1 MINNES
7 VSFLK
12 GSLRYKQST
21 EKDIQLQ
28 IPLSGKLKELDEYQR
43 QISINLA
50 EVYNNERQKSTLFLP
65 SCKFQLIFS
74 NAYTGVTSTLNNPYP
89 PINNNL
95 YYVNS
100 EATKQLQIIAPNTI
114 QWPGFPQY
122 SEFSFIR
129 NDYSVDGYTSGNDP
143 HVEFER
149 EMATKYNWNFYLTY
163 CFSAETEK
171 DLFYIF
177 NENSSITWK
186 PKDGVPY
193 IMQQVTAEGKTLWQF
208 RCAVDHNLSITD
220 YVKLPNVVLEDS
232 LGNQFPNRDTFPI
245 YSFGDGTFGS
255 EKKIF
260 NILDLNYFQAP
271 SSFFPNKTGQFLR
284 VIDPDNSVESASRY
298 YIRLHKILT
307 GLDDAILTNCGFE
320 QNAFKTQ
327 LKFESGNLTPNFV
340 SRVSVKEDS
349 QSYNVSFKKPI
360 NLVGLTDNRKRPI
373 SELFVSVVNK
383 GYFGYFNPP
392 VNNLI
397 AGSPGLKQGWKFNI
411 TEKTNSW
418 WYRTTPNSDLNLGT
432 ASYSRVYNNITY
444 NFYYNQDYNLGDVIL
459 GDFCEWN
466 NITQKETVLSDYYH
480 KFVYNPSVF
489 DIQTSPTS
497 PTGFYYKPHNRI
509 KIKSFSDYVE
519 EGNLQT
525 TDLIPR
531 YAFYSQNTGNFM
543 WRDIYEYGFIDSD
556 GEGVNYPFMN
566 GIHYPYQNFM
576 FRIIPE
582 GTNVGITSS
591 IQLPE
596 TDECE

>member
-7 VSFLK
+7 ASFLK

-65 SCKFQLIFS
+65 TCKFQLLFS
-74 NAYTGVTSTLNNPYP
+74 NAYTGVTATLSNPYP

-122 SEFSFIR
+122 NEFSFIR
-129 NDYSVDGYTSGNDP
+129 NDYGVEGYTTGNDS
-143 HVEFER
+143 HVEFEK
-149 EMATKYNWNFYLTY
+149 EMATKYNWNFYVSY

-186 PKDGVPY
+186 PKDGIPY

-208 RCAVDHNLSITD
+208 RCAVNHNLSMTD
-220 YVKLPNVVLEDS
+220 YVKLPSVVLEDS
-232 LGNQFPNRDTFPI
+232 SGNQFPERDTFPI

-260 NILDLNYFQAP
+260 NILDLNYFQAS

-284 VIDPDNSVESASRY
+284 VIDPDNSTESVSKY
-298 YIRLHKILT
+298 YIRLHKVIT
-307 GLDDAILTNCGFE
+307 GLNDAILTNCGFE

-327 LKFESGNLTPNFV
+327 IKFESGNLTPNFV

-373 SELFVSVVNK
+373 TELFISVVNK

-392 VNNLI
+392 VDNLI
-397 AGSPGLKQGWKFNI
+397 PGSPALKQGWRFNI

-418 WYRTTPNSDLNLGT
+418 WYRTTPNSNLNLGT
-432 ASYSRVYNNITY
+432 ASYSRVSNNITY
-444 NFYYNQDYNLGDVIL
+444 NFYYNQDYNLGDVIF
-459 GDFCEWN
+459 GDLCEWN
-466 NITQKETVLSDYYH
+466 NLTQTETVLSEYYH

-497 PTGFYYKPHNRI
+497 PTGFYYKPHNKI
-509 KIKSFSDYVE
+509 KIRSFSDYVE
-519 EGNLQT
+519 EGNSQT
-525 TDLIPR
+525 TDSVPK
-531 YAFYSQNTGNFM
+531 YAFYSQNTDNFM

-556 GEGVNYPFMN
+556 GEGVNFTFMN

-582 GTNVGITSS
+582 GTNVGVTSS

-596 TDECE
+596 IDECE

>member
-1 MINNES
+1 MNNNES

-28 IPLSGKLKELDEYQR
+28 IPLSGRMKELDEYQR

-65 SCKFQLIFS
+65 SCKFQLLFS

-122 SEFSFIR
+122 NEFSFIR
-129 NDYSVDGYTSGNDP
+129 NDYNVEGYTSGNDP
-143 HVEFER
+143 HVEFR
-149 EMATKYNWNFYLTY
+149 KEMATKYNWNFYLTY
-163 CFSAETEK
+163 SFSAETER

-177 NENSSITWK
+177 NENSSLTWK
-186 PKDGVPY
+186 PKDGIPY
-193 IMQQVTAEGKTLWQF
+193 IMQKVTAEGKTLWQF
-208 RCAVDHNLSITD
+208 RCAVNHNLSITD
-220 YVKLPNVVLEDS
+220 YVKLPSVILEDS
-232 LGNQFPNRDTFPI
+232 SGNQFPNRNIFPI
-245 YSFGDGTFGS
+245 YSFGDGSFGS
-255 EKKIF
+255 EKTIF
-260 NILDLNYFQAP
+260 NILDLNYFESS
-271 SSFFPNKTGQFLR
+271 SSFLLNKMGQFLR
-284 VIDPDNSVESASRY
+284 VVDPDNATESVSKY
-298 YIRLHKILT
+298 YVRVHKILT
-307 GLDDAILTNCGFE
+307 SLNDVILTNCGFE

-349 QSYNVSFKKPI
+349 QSYNISFKKPI
-360 NLVGLTDNRKRPI
+360 NLAGLVDNRKRPI
-373 SELFVSVVNK
+373 SELFISVVNK

-392 VNNLI
+392 VNNQPN
-397 AGSPGLKQGWKFNI
+397 SPALKEGWKFNI

-432 ASYSRVYNNITY
+432 ATYNRVQNGVTY
-444 NFYYNQDYNLGDVIL
+444 NFYYNQDYNFGDSFP

-466 NITQKETVLSDYYH
+466 DITQQETVLSEYYH

-489 DIQTSPTS
+489 DIQTSYTS
-497 PTGFYYKPHNRI
+497 PVGFYYKTHN
-509 KIKSFSDYVE
+509 KIKVRSFSDYVE
-519 EGNLQT
+519 EGNLQN
-525 TDLIPR
+525 TDSIPN
-531 YAFYSQNTGNFM
+531 YAFYSQNSGNFL
-543 WRDIYEYGFIDSD
+543 WRDIYEYGFIDTD

-566 GIHYPYQNFM
+566 GIHYPYQNFF

-582 GTNVGITSS
+582 GTNVGITNS

-596 TDECE
+596 IDGCE